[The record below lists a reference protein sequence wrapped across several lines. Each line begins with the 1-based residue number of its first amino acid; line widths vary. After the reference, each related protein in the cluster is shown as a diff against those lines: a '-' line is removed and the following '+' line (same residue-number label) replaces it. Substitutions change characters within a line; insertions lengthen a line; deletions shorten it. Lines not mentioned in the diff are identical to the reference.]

1 MKLTIEIEDLQP
13 GMFVLADV
21 LSILVDNEI
30 RHFLDFRDAS
40 FEEPGSGRIRLMQ
53 RKYTEVANT
62 GGLLVRSAKQI
73 MAFTEIGLSKV
84 TIDTDKSD
92 VVPDIEE
99 LRHEHASPEFDAN
112 SDDDAALAVSS
123 LDEPATG
130 AGSATRKGA
139 QSVEV
144 GATGRRNFGSSGT
157 GWMKVETD
165 YERGEAVMS
174 VISFG
179 GDGNLSAKDVRAVL
193 EDGYGITSGVDE
205 EMVKRLAEQAG
216 SSPNRV
222 IRGHFPVAVG
232 QEAPTVALGGIE
244 YTFMDDVP
252 EDPPLAHGELRQAFD
267 QQSLPQVMFK
277 PIPARLVMPGEE
289 LAVFASSSAKGVE
302 VTGEEQRAEQEAVLK
317 AGANVNLV
325 DGHYVSQV
333 YGYVCLIATEI
344 SVIPPIWVT
353 PDRMEAHFIK
363 MPVVGPPAVL
373 TKEWLAELF
382 EFLEVRHGLAEDG
395 LERIGQ
401 LPTTGSASVLVA
413 RGSAVGTGE
422 PGKVYFAFK
431 RSAGGDGT
439 GQGGPGGT
447 TQPGSSMVEEGE
459 LLAELTNAAEE
470 TAGMDLAG
478 NALEAEEV
486 EPIQLIAGLNVRRE
500 EKGRREYFYAEKA
513 GRAREKDGTVRV
525 HEVTYIEEDVAGVLQ
540 TEKDRDVVVR
550 GSVRAGAEIVAGGSL
565 HIEGMVERGAKVRT
579 QEDIVVD
586 KGIIGHETSVVAM
599 GDVQSSFVQSATVVA
614 RGDVT
619 IDGYLLNAKVRAGG
633 RLVIQGDSG
642 GGERSG
648 SGIGGEL
655 TATLGI
661 EAGRIGSGAAET
673 KLTIV
678 ADPTLE
684 ARIRKAD
691 EGFKLCRTNI
701 LRIFRTLGIS
711 DIDAT
716 HFKRMIEES
725 PPNKRKAVI
734 ATLSQL
740 KAIVEKRSAFLK
752 QKRELESTQAEML
765 EGAEIV
771 VRDGI
776 ASDVEIRFGKVM
788 ATYSDKLP
796 ATVFSLA
803 ADTILQRGR

>member
-1 MKLTIEIEDLQP
+1 MKLTIQIEDLQP

-40 FEEPGSGRIRLMQ
+40 FEESGNGRIRLMQ

-62 GGLLVRSAKQI
+62 GGLLVRSPKQI
-73 MAFTEIGLSKV
+73 MAFTEVGLSKV

-99 LRHEHASPEFDAN
+99 LRLEHSSPEFNAG

-123 LDEPATG
+123 LDEPAAAG
-130 AGSATRKGA
+130 AGSTTRKGA
-139 QSVEV
+139 HSVEV
-144 GATGRRNFGSSGT
+144 GATGRRNFGSSGM

-179 GDGNLSAKDVRAVL
+179 GDGNLSTKDVRAVL

-232 QEAPTVALGGIE
+232 QQAPTAALGEIE

-252 EDPPLAHGELRQAFD
+252 EEPPLAHGELRQAFD

-302 VTGEEQRAEQEAVLK
+302 VSGEEQRAEQDAVLK

-325 DGHYVSQV
+325 DGHYVSQI
-333 YGYVCLIATEI
+333 YGYVCLIAADI

-353 PDRMEAHFIK
+353 PERMEAHFIK

-382 EFLEVRHGLAEDG
+382 ELLEVRQGLAEDG

-401 LPTTGSASVLVA
+401 LPTTGSASALVA

-439 GQGGPGGT
+439 GQGGGGV
-447 TQPGSSMVEEGE
+447 QPGSSMVEEGE
-459 LLAELTNAAEE
+459 LLAELTHAAEE

-478 NALEAEEV
+478 NALEAEGV
-486 EPIQLIAGLNVRRE
+486 EQIQLTAGLNVRRE

-550 GSVRAGAEIVAGGSL
+550 GSVRAGAEIVSGGSL

-734 ATLSQL
+734 ATLNQL
-740 KAIVEKRSAFLK
+740 KAIVEKRSEFLK
-752 QKRELESTQAEML
+752 RKRELESTQAEML

-776 ASDVEIRFGKVM
+776 DSDVEIRFGKVM

-796 ATVFSLA
+796 ASVFTLA
-803 ADTILQRGR
+803 ADTILQSGM